1 MILSF
6 SQNKL
11 KTLSIITVFLFTAII
26 AAETADAKSRSRSH
40 SSSRSSSYASSSYK
54 SSSYSPSKSVWGQRS
69 GGGIFGS
76 KPTSTPK
83 SVSTSSSGYKKPT
96 SAKTQSSGYTKPGS
110 TKTSQASAA
119 KSTAASSGYQKPS
132 SKKSSFNY
140 KKSTFDK
147 KAALTNQKKKAA
159 ASLSA
164 YKKEKSKFNKPAT
177 PISKG
182 KISNNPIVNKTRTY
196 SNHDYRTAYDR
207 RDSYYQNRGWNSP
220 GYAFSSRPR
229 FGIWDGLFWWM
240 ILDNLTQRPYYAM
253 AHHHSNDPG
262 YNEWRSEANR
272 LADSNQE
279 LKTKLNQLDNKVAE
293 MEGTPKDAAY
303 LPDDIPAEIAVAA
316 DVMAERKPDNPVFT
330 IATASQSGNY
340 HRFGAFLKTYGNTVE
355 VKLRTTAG
363 SMENLSLLAK
373 GDVDAAIVQSDAFAV
388 YQKMNKK
395 RLPPTEQ
402 TPLYTEAVQMIAN
415 KKSGIHTVKDLL
427 PDGKHILYIGPK
439 GSGTAMTWK
448 GFCDEDTHYRSIKTR
463 HASYEEA
470 LKAVQRDKNA
480 VMMFVSGL
488 NSSLLKKAEALAKR
502 TKTVRLVQVNDWDF
516 NDTQD
521 QFGND
526 VYSFVEIPSDT
537 YPNLQKG
544 FFTGKA
550 IETIGVNAVLAVRT
564 DWAKTYGPEAL
575 DALTYAVLE
584 AQPLISAITNG
595 LSK

>member
-26 AAETADAKSRSRSH
+26 VAETADAKSRSRSY
-40 SSSRSSSYASSSYK
+40 SSSRSSSYSSSSYK

-76 KPTSTPK
+76 KPTSTSK

-110 TKTSQASAA
+110 TKSSQASAA

-182 KISNNPIVNKTRTY
+182 KISNNPILNKTRTY

-262 YNEWRSEANR
+262 YAEWRSEANR
-272 LADSNQE
+272 LAASNQE

-316 DVMAERKPDNPVFT
+316 DVMAERRPTNPVFT

-340 HRFGAFLKTYGNTVE
+340 HRFGTFLKTYGNTVD

-427 PDGKHILYIGPK
+427 PHGKHILYIGPK

-448 GFCDEDTHYRSIKTR
+448 GFCDEDSHYRSIKTR

-470 LKAVQRDKNA
+470 LKVVQKNKNA

-544 FFTGKA
+544 FFTGKT

-584 AQPLISAITNG
+584 AQPLISVITNG